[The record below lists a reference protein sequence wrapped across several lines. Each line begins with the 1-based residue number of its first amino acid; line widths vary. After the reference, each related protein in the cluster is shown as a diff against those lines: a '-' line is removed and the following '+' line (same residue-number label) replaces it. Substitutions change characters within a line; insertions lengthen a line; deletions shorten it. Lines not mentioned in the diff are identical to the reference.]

1 MTYEE
6 SVHHTNIV
14 ILERLIKT
22 YGINRSLGNVLANEE
37 SILETI
43 KKQNERGAIQ

>member
-14 ILERLIKT
+14 ILRNLIKT
-22 YGINRSLGNVLANEE
+22 YGINRSLGNVLQNEE
-37 SILETI
+37 SILKTI
-43 KKQNERGAIQ
+43 KKQDGNKVI